1 MLRTISLALVLSIAA
16 AGPAF
21 ARRCPMEIAAIDK
34 ALPTAQIS
42 AAEKQRVM
50 ELRNQG
56 DAAHKAGNH
65 PESERLLDEAKRIL
79 KI

>member
-1 MLRTISLALVLSIAA
+1 MLRTINLALAFSLAA
-16 AGPAF
+16 AGPALPG
-21 ARRCPMEIAAIDK
+21 RCPMEIAAIDK
-34 ALPTAQIS
+34 ALPTAQLS
-42 AAEKQRVM
+42 AAEKQKVM

-65 PESERLLDEAKRIL
+65 PESERLLDEAKRML

>member
-1 MLRTISLALVLSIAA
+1 MLRTVSLAVALTLVAG
-16 AGPAF
+16 GPAL
-21 ARRCPMEIAAIDK
+21 ARRCPMEIAAIDR
-34 ALPTAQIS
+34 ALPTAQLS
-42 AAEKQRVM
+42 AAERQRVM

-65 PESERLLDEAKRIL
+65 PESERLLDEAKRML

>member
-1 MLRTISLALVLSIAA
+1 MIRTISLALAVSIAA
-16 AGPAF
+16 VGPAF

-50 ELRNQG
+50 DLRNRG

>member
-1 MLRTISLALVLSIAA
+1 MLRLLSLALVLSIAA
-16 AGPAF
+16 VGPAF

-34 ALPTAQIS
+34 ALQTAQLS
-42 AAEKQRVM
+42 AADRQRVM

-65 PESERLLDEAKRIL
+65 PESERALDEAKKIL

>member
-1 MLRTISLALVLSIAA
+1 MLRTISLALILSIAA